1 MKNEISYLDML
12 RAFIKA
18 AFEIKN
24 MPFSP
29 DEEKEW
35 LIKAAEYLNLDV
47 QDLKEPLKSTSSHNP
62 KEW

>member
-29 DEEKEW
+29 DEEKKW
-35 LIKAAEYLNLDV
+35 LIKAAEYLNLDI
-47 QDLKEPLKSTSSHNP
+47 QDLKESLKSTSSNNS
-62 KEW
+62 KE

>member
-29 DEEKEW
+29 NEEKEW

-62 KEW
+62 KE

>member
-24 MPFSP
+24 IPFSP
-29 DEEKEW
+29 DEEKKW
-35 LIKAAEYLNLDV
+35 LIKAAEYLNLDI
-47 QDLKEPLKSTSSHNP
+47 QDLKEPLKSTSSNNP
-62 KEW
+62 KE

>member
-1 MKNEISYLDML
+1 MNNEISYLDML

-29 DEEKEW
+29 DEEKKW
-35 LIKAAEYLNLDV
+35 LIKAAEYLNLDI
-47 QDLKEPLKSTSSHNP
+47 QDLKEPLKSTSSNNP
-62 KEW
+62 KE

>member
-24 MPFSP
+24 MSFSP
-29 DEEKEW
+29 DEEKKW
-35 LIKAAEYLNLDV
+35 LIKAAEYLNLDI
-47 QDLKEPLKSTSSHNP
+47 QDLKESLKSTSSNNS
-62 KEW
+62 KE